1 MPTPQ
6 LDDRKTIA
14 FLAEAHGWVVSEVRV
29 NQGSS
34 KAMFEVHYVNQDAG
48 IIACYNWLDKLVS
61 AHLHLDD
68 GSLQDHAL
76 KMVTLQ
82 KWMAEYGQPIEDL
95 SFGGGRATLKRGGEL
110 VASALRH
117 PNGEWV
123 IRLEHGSGIIS
134 INGMPENAQRRVLLA
149 AMKAL

>member
-14 FLAEAHGWVVSEVRV
+14 FLAEAHGWLVSEVRV
-29 NQGSS
+29 NPGSS
-34 KAMFEVHYVNQDAG
+34 KSMFEVHYVNDDAG
-48 IIACYNWLDKLVS
+48 IIACYNWRDKLVS
-61 AHLHLDD
+61 AHLQLDD

-82 KWMAEYGQPIEDL
+82 RWMAEYGQPIENL

-110 VASALRH
+110 VASALRR
-117 PNGEWV
+117 PNGEWA
-123 IRLEHGSGIIS
+123 IKLEDGSGTIT
-134 INGMPENAQRRVLLA
+134 INGMPENIQRRLLLA